1 MEKHHKLR
9 RPAGSSIHACNICG
23 IEGHQAANC
32 TNGTVNWAQKWGPSA
47 FASTGLG
54 ESTLPK
60 EPDYKD
66 LAAQAKAFAAK
77 RLAEEEAAKKKAEG
91 GGDDGDDGDDAE
103 KDSKKGG
110 EDDDSAKA
118 KDGDGDGDGKK
129 KRSREDGDGDG
140 DGGKEA
146 KGAKVEKAKE
156 KDGGEGAKDGGEDEA
171 KAAAAPAAPG
181 APGAAAPASDWRVF
195 YDNLGRP
202 YYHNSVTGVTQWTPP
217 VV

>member
-91 GGDDGDDGDDAE
+91 GGDDGDDGDARRPLPGPRLLWQRGQPRGLLE
-103 KDSKKGG
+103 QHGG
-110 EDDDSAKA
+110 H
-118 KDGDGDGDGKK
+118 
-129 KRSREDGDGDG
+129 
-140 DGGKEA
+140 
-146 KGAKVEKAKE
+146 V
-156 KDGGEGAKDGGEDEA
+156 
-171 KAAAAPAAPG
+171 
-181 APGAAAPASDWRVF
+181 
-195 YDNLGRP
+195 
-202 YYHNSVTGVTQWTPP
+202 
-217 VV
+217 

>member
-118 KDGDGDGDGKK
+118 KDGDGDGKK